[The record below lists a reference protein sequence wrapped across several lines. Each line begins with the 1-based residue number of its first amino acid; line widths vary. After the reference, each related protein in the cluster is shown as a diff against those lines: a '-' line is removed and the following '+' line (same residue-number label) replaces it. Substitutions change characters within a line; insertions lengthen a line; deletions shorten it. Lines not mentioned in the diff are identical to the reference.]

1 MGTSGRQYFGSM
13 SFLATLYVVI
23 ESLWGFKVVAVV
35 CKDPPSE
42 LLMEG
47 VVVLEE
53 AVSALSE
60 LLLRVIVVS
69 MGFYPHV

>member
-47 VVVLEE
+47 VVVLEDAPAPV
-53 AVSALSE
+53 AVLDLPIE
-60 LLLRVIVVS
+60 LRVLI
-69 MGFYPHV
+69 PK